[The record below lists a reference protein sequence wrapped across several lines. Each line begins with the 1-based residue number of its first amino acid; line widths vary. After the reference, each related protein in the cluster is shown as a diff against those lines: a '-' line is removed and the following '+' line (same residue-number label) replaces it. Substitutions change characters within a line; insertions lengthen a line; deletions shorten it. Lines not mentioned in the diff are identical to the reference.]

1 MNKKPTTAT
10 TTQKVV
16 KMNEWEKQA
25 LTEKLIAL
33 NRKLALSGNKPIK
46 TESEI
51 VHKIL
56 ELTLSKA
63 SVKDDGTFYIAE

>member
-1 MNKKPTTAT
+1 MSKI
-10 TTQKVV
+10 V
-16 KMNEWEKQA
+16 KMNNWEQEA

-33 NRKLALSGNKPIK
+33 NRKLALSGNKPMK

-56 ELTLSKA
+56 ELTLAKA
-63 SVKDDGTFYIAE
+63 NVKDDGTFYIDHN

>member
-1 MNKKPTTAT
+1 MTTK
-10 TTQKVV
+10 QKVI
-16 KMNEWEKQA
+16 KMNSWEQEA
-25 LTEKLIAL
+25 LTQKLIAL
-33 NRKLALSGNKPIK
+33 NRKLALSGNKPMR

-63 SVKDDGTFYIAE
+63 NVKDDGTFYIDELSN